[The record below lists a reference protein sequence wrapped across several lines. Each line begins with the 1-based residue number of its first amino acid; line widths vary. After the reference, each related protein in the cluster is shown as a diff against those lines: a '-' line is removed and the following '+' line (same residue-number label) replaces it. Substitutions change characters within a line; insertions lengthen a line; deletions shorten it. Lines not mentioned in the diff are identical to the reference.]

1 MWLHHLISN
10 PQLPPVMHLHMP
22 EIGLPEEHML
32 WPLRLGVVAAADS
45 NDDEDEGIDCDDEAT
60 CVSCYRYVMSTLE
73 LLVVQEY
80 MIVYFHSATSSRR
93 KLPGIRWFK
102 RCYDMIDRR

>member
-1 MWLHHLISN
+1 
-10 PQLPPVMHLHMP
+10 
-22 EIGLPEEHML
+22 
-32 WPLRLGVVAAADS
+32 
-45 NDDEDEGIDCDDEAT
+45 
-60 CVSCYRYVMSTLE
+60 MSTLE
-73 LLVVQEY
+73 LLVVQDY

>member
-1 MWLHHLISN
+1 MFHNVL
-10 PQLPPVMHLHMP
+10 
-22 EIGLPEEHML
+22 
-32 WPLRLGVVAAADS
+32 
-45 NDDEDEGIDCDDEAT
+45 CYT
-60 CVSCYRYVMSTLE
+60 YRYVMSTLE

-102 RCYDMIDRR
+102 RCYDMIDRRCAYYSPAATSVGT